1 MIGSPRGRGSGTLVC
16 ADMATAASTYADDAL
31 ATPAGAQ
38 RVLWL
43 TNSSHLINHFLG
55 QMVSVLYPAIMA
67 ELGFGYADLGVL
79 TAVQNLIGNATEVVW
94 GFLTPFLRRG
104 YVLAVGNLVMTIGT
118 LLTGM
123 AGSFPLLVA
132 SRTVYS
138 VGASAQHPIGSSLLS
153 GYFPRKRGSI
163 LAMNSSIAAVG
174 SLLSA
179 PVAAVLLA
187 IYGWRAAFIICGVVS
202 FVMAGAYVISPDR
215 RPNNGAGGAR
225 ARLAQSGSSY
235 RRALRNRNLVVISL
249 VMMLGAAGRAGGIN
263 QAYLGVHFE
272 NDLGVSLAV
281 TGIALATLQ
290 LGAISGPLIFGWLSD
305 RFSRQHVMQASLLI
319 SAIMTWLLGGQGS
332 ELVQL
337 LPILLIY
344 GCSTYSRNT
353 LTQAIVADSASE
365 DDRDAAF
372 SLYFFVGFIS
382 APIWSFL
389 AGVLMDRFGFTFA
402 FDVLGFSY
410 IAGMLAL
417 LLMVDPSVARHDGAA
432 QPSGS

>member
-1 MIGSPRGRGSGTLVC
+1 MTTVATTL
-16 ADMATAASTYADDAL
+16 ASDEAL

-38 RVLWL
+38 RILWL

-79 TAVQNLIGNATEVVW
+79 TAIQNLIGNATEVVW
-94 GFLTPFLRRG
+94 GFLTPFIRRG
-104 YVLAVGNLVMTIGT
+104 YVLAVGNVVMTIGT
-118 LLTGM
+118 LLTGVV
-123 AGSFPLLVA
+123 GSFPLLIA
-132 SRTVYS
+132 SRTIYS

-153 GYFPRKRGSI
+153 GYFPRKRGGI
-163 LAMNSSIAAVG
+163 LALNSSIAAVG

-187 IYGWRAAFIICGVVS
+187 FFGWRAAFITCGLLS
-202 FVMAGAYVISPDR
+202 FIMAAAYLASPDR
-215 RPNNGAGGAR
+215 RPHAGAGGAR
-225 ARLAQSGSSY
+225 ARLSQSGSSY

-290 LGAISGPLIFGWLSD
+290 LGAISGPLVFGWLSD
-305 RFSRQHVMQASLLI
+305 RFSRQRVMQVSLLI
-319 SAIMTWLLGGQGS
+319 SAIMTWLLAGQGPD
-332 ELVQL
+332 LVRL
-337 LPILLIY
+337 LPILLLY

-353 LTQAIVADSASE
+353 LTQAIVADSAS
-365 DDRDAAF
+365 DKDRDAAF

-389 AGVLMDRFGFTFA
+389 AGVLMDRFGFTLA

-410 IAGMLAL
+410 VAGMLAL
-417 LLMVDPSVARHDGAA
+417 LLMIDPAVARQSRTA
-432 QPSGS
+432 

>member
-1 MIGSPRGRGSGTLVC
+1 MSTV
-16 ADMATAASTYADDAL
+16 ASTLASEEAL

-43 TNSSHLINHFLG
+43 TNSSHLVNHFLG

-79 TAVQNLIGNATEVVW
+79 TAIQNLIGNATEVVW

-104 YVLAVGNLVMTIGT
+104 YVLALGNAVMTVGT
-118 LLTGM
+118 LLTGL

-153 GYFPRKRGSI
+153 GYFPRKRGSV

-179 PVAAVLLA
+179 PIAAVLLA
-187 IYGWRAAFIICGVVS
+187 VYGWRAAFMICGVVS
-202 FVMAGAYVISPDR
+202 FIMAGAYLLSPDR
-215 RPNNGAGGAR
+215 RPNAGAAGGAR
-225 ARLAQSGSSY
+225 ALLAQSGSSY

-305 RFSRQHVMQASLLI
+305 RFSRQRVMQASLLI
-319 SAIMTWLLGGQGS
+319 SAVMTWLLAGQGS

-337 LPILLIY
+337 LPILLVY

-353 LTQAIVADSASE
+353 LTQAIVADSAS
-365 DDRDAAF
+365 DADRDAAF

-382 APIWSFL
+382 APVWSFL
-389 AGVLMDRFGFTFA
+389 AGLLMDRFGFTFA

-417 LLMVDPSVARHDGAA
+417 LLMVDPAVARQELTA
-432 QPSGS
+432 S

>member
-1 MIGSPRGRGSGTLVC
+1 MTTIASPLES
-16 ADMATAASTYADDAL
+16 SEAL
-31 ATPAGAQ
+31 ATQAGAQ
-38 RVLWL
+38 RILWL
-43 TNSSHLINHFLG
+43 TNTSHLINHFLG

-79 TAVQNLIGNATEVVW
+79 TAIQNLIGNATEVVW

-104 YVLAVGNLVMTIGT
+104 YVLAAGNLVMTIGT
-118 LLTGM
+118 LLTGVV
-123 AGSFPLLVA
+123 GSFPLLVA

-153 GYFPRKRGSI
+153 GYFPKRRGSI

-187 IYGWRAAFIICGVVS
+187 VYGWRAAFIVCGLIS
-202 FVMAGAYVISPDR
+202 FVMAAAYLASPDR
-215 RPNNGAGGAR
+215 RPHTGAGGAR

-263 QAYLGVHFE
+263 QAYLGVHLE

-281 TGIALATLQ
+281 TGITLAVLQ

-305 RFSRQHVMQASLLI
+305 RFSRARVMQLSLLI
-319 SAIMTWLLGGQGS
+319 SAVMTWLLAGQGP

-337 LPILLIY
+337 LPIMLVY

-353 LTQAIVADSASE
+353 LTQAIVADSAADE
-365 DDRDAAF
+365 DRDAAF

-389 AGVLMDRFGFTFA
+389 AGVLMDRFGFTAA
-402 FDVLGFSY
+402 FNVLGFSY

-417 LLMVDPSVARHDGAA
+417 LLMDDRPVAHKPRMAD
-432 QPSGS
+432 

>member
-1 MIGSPRGRGSGTLVC
+1 MTTI
-16 ADMATAASTYADDAL
+16 ASAL
-31 ATPAGAQ
+31 ATDEALAAPAGAQ

-43 TNSSHLINHFLG
+43 TNTSHLVNHFLG

-79 TAVQNLIGNATEVVW
+79 TAIQNLIGNATEVVW

-104 YVLAVGNLVMTIGT
+104 YVLAVGNVVMTIGT
-118 LLTGM
+118 LLTGF

-174 SLLSA
+174 SLFSA
-179 PVAAVLLA
+179 PVAALLLA
-187 IYGWRAAFIICGVVS
+187 FYGWRAAFIICGLIS
-202 FVMAGAYVISPDR
+202 FIMAAAYLLSPDR
-215 RPNNGAGGAR
+215 RPSTGAGGAR
-225 ARLAQSGSSY
+225 ARLAQSGTSY

-263 QAYLGVHFE
+263 QAYLGVHLE
-272 NDLGVSLAV
+272 NDLGVSLAI

-290 LGAISGPLIFGWLSD
+290 VGAISGPLVFGWLSD
-305 RFSRQHVMQASLLI
+305 RFPRHRVMQTSLFI
-319 SAIMTWLLGGQGS
+319 SAIMTWLLAGQGP
-332 ELVQL
+332 ELLRL

-353 LTQAIVADSASE
+353 LTQAIVADSASDE
-365 DDRDAAF
+365 DRDAAF

-389 AGVLMDRFGFTFA
+389 AGLLMDRFGFTLA

-410 IAGMLAL
+410 IAGMFAL
-417 LLMVDPSVARHDGAA
+417 LLMVDPAVARRQHTA
-432 QPSGS
+432 QTG

>member
-1 MIGSPRGRGSGTLVC
+1 MTTI
-16 ADMATAASTYADDAL
+16 ASTLARDEAL
-31 ATPAGAQ
+31 APTAGAQ
-38 RVLWL
+38 RILWL
-43 TNSSHLINHFLG
+43 TNTSHLVNHFLG

-79 TAVQNLIGNATEVVW
+79 TAIQNLIGNATEVIW

-104 YVLAVGNLVMTIGT
+104 YVLAGGNFVMTIGT
-118 LLTGM
+118 LLTGV

-138 VGASAQHPIGSSLLS
+138 VGASAQHPIGSSLLA
-153 GYFPRKRGSI
+153 GYFPRRRGSI

-187 IYGWRAAFIICGVVS
+187 VYGWRAAFIICGVIS
-202 FVMAGAYVISPDR
+202 FIMAAAYLISPDR
-215 RPNNGAGGAR
+215 RQTSGAGGAR

-281 TGIALATLQ
+281 TGIALAVLQ
-290 LGAISGPLIFGWLSD
+290 LGAISGPLVFGWLSD
-305 RFSRQHVMQASLLI
+305 RFPRSRVMQVSLLI
-319 SAIMTWLLGGQGS
+319 SAIMTWLLAGQGP

-337 LPILLIY
+337 LPIMLVY

-353 LTQAIVADSASE
+353 LTQAIVADSAG
-365 DDRDAAF
+365 DADRDAAF

-389 AGVLMDRFGFTFA
+389 AGVLMDRFGFATA

-417 LLMVDPSVARHDGAA
+417 LLMVDPSVARK
-432 QPSGS
+432 QRTV

>member
-1 MIGSPRGRGSGTLVC
+1 MTTI
-16 ADMATAASTYADDAL
+16 ASTLASDEAL
-31 ATPAGAQ
+31 APTAGAQ
-38 RVLWL
+38 RILWL
-43 TNSSHLINHFLG
+43 TNTSHLVNHFLG

-79 TAVQNLIGNATEVVW
+79 TAIQNLIGNATEVVW

-104 YVLAVGNLVMTIGT
+104 YVLAVGNVVMTIGT
-118 LLTGM
+118 LLTGV

-132 SRTVYS
+132 TRTLYS

-179 PVAAVLLA
+179 PVAALLLA
-187 IYGWRAAFIICGVVS
+187 LYGWRAAFIICGLIS
-202 FVMAGAYVISPDR
+202 FIMAAGYLLSPDR
-215 RPNNGAGGAR
+215 RPSTGAGGAR

-263 QAYLGVHFE
+263 QAYLGVHLE

-281 TGIALATLQ
+281 TGITLAVLQ

-305 RFSRQHVMQASLLI
+305 RFPRSRVMQVSLLI
-319 SAIMTWLLGGQGS
+319 SAIMTWLLAGQGP
-332 ELVQL
+332 ELVPL
-337 LPILLIY
+337 VPIMLVY
-344 GCSTYSRNT
+344 GFSTYSRNT
-353 LTQAIVADSASE
+353 LTQAIVADSASDE
-365 DDRDAAF
+365 DRDAAS

-382 APIWSFL
+382 APSWSFL
-389 AGVLMDRFGFTFA
+389 AGVLMDRFGFTAA
-402 FDVLGFSY
+402 FNVLGFSY
-410 IAGMLAL
+410 SAGILAL
-417 LLMVDPSVARHDGAA
+417 LLMDDRPVADKPRMAD
-432 QPSGS
+432 

>member
-1 MIGSPRGRGSGTLVC
+1 
-16 ADMATAASTYADDAL
+16 
-31 ATPAGAQ
+31 
-38 RVLWL
+38 
-43 TNSSHLINHFLG
+43 
-55 QMVSVLYPAIMA
+55 
-67 ELGFGYADLGVL
+67 
-79 TAVQNLIGNATEVVW
+79 
-94 GFLTPFLRRG
+94 
-104 YVLAVGNLVMTIGT
+104 VLAVGNLVMTIGT
-118 LLTGM
+118 LLTGL

-153 GYFPRKRGSI
+153 GYFPKKRGSI

-187 IYGWRAAFIICGVVS
+187 IYGWRAAFIICGLIS
-202 FVMAGAYVISPDR
+202 FIMAGAYLISPDR
-215 RPNNGAGGAR
+215 RPQSGPGGAR

-290 LGAISGPLIFGWLSD
+290 LGAISGPLVFGWLSD
-305 RFSRQHVMQASLLI
+305 RLSRQRVMQASLLL
-319 SAIMTWLLGGQGS
+319 SAVMTWLLAGQGP

-337 LPILLIY
+337 LPILLVY

-365 DDRDAAF
+365 ADRDAAF

-389 AGVLMDRFGFTFA
+389 AGVLMERFGFTLA

-417 LLMVDPSVARHDGAA
+417 LLMIDPSVARQGDTA
-432 QPSGS
+432 QPTHS

>member
-1 MIGSPRGRGSGTLVC
+1 MSTIAPVLT
-16 ADMATAASTYADDAL
+16 ADEAL

-79 TAVQNLIGNATEVVW
+79 TAIQNLIGNATEVVW

-118 LLTGM
+118 LLTGV

-187 IYGWRAAFIICGVVS
+187 VYGWRAAFIICGLVS
-202 FVMAGAYVISPDR
+202 FVMAAAYLLSPDR
-215 RPNNGAGGAR
+215 RPSTGAGGAR
-225 ARLAQSGSSY
+225 ALLAQSGSSY

-281 TGIALATLQ
+281 TGIALAVLQ
-290 LGAISGPLIFGWLSD
+290 LGAISGPLVFGWLSD
-305 RFSRQHVMQASLLI
+305 RFSRQRVMQTSLFA
-319 SAIMTWLLGGQGS
+319 SAIMTWLLARQGP
-332 ELVQL
+332 ELFGL

-353 LTQAIVADSASE
+353 LTQAIVADSAS
-365 DDRDAAF
+365 DQDRDAAF

-389 AGVLMDRFGFTFA
+389 AGVLMDRFGFQLA

-410 IAGMLAL
+410 IAGMIAL
-417 LLMVDPSVARHDGAA
+417 LLMIDPSIARQNALNSVRR
-432 QPSGS
+432 P

>member
-1 MIGSPRGRGSGTLVC
+1 MT
-16 ADMATAASTYADDAL
+16 TFASTVPLDESL
-31 ATPAGAQ
+31 APAAGAQ
-38 RVLWL
+38 RILWL
-43 TNSSHLINHFLG
+43 TNTSHLVNHFLG
-55 QMVSVLYPAIMA
+55 QMVSVLYPAIIA
-67 ELGFGYADLGVL
+67 ELGFGYAELGVL
-79 TAVQNLIGNATEVVW
+79 TAIQNLIGNATEVIW

-104 YVLAVGNLVMTIGT
+104 YVLALGNLVMTIGT
-118 LLTGM
+118 LLTGVV
-123 AGSFPLLVA
+123 GSFPLLVA

-187 IYGWRAAFIICGVVS
+187 VYGWRAAFIICGLIS
-202 FVMAGAYVISPDR
+202 FVMAGAYLISPDR
-215 RPNNGAGGAR
+215 RPSSGVGGAR

-235 RRALRNRNLVVISL
+235 RRALRNRNLVVISI

-272 NDLGVSLAV
+272 NDLGISLAF
-281 TGIALATLQ
+281 TGTALATLQ
-290 LGAISGPLIFGWLSD
+290 LGAISGPLVFGWLSD
-305 RFSRQHVMQASLLI
+305 RFSRQRVMQSSLLL
-319 SAIMTWLLGGQGS
+319 SAIMTWLLAGQGPEPLS
-332 ELVQL
+332 L

-344 GCSTYSRNT
+344 GCATYSRNT

-365 DDRDAAF
+365 EDRDAAF

-389 AGVLMDRFGFTFA
+389 AGLLMDRFGFTLA

-410 IAGMLAL
+410 IAGMIAL
-417 LLMVDPSVARHDGAA
+417 LLMIDPSIARQQRARA
-432 QPSGS
+432 

>member
-1 MIGSPRGRGSGTLVC
+1 MTIV
-16 ADMATAASTYADDAL
+16 ASTHSGEEAL

-67 ELGFGYADLGVL
+67 EFGMGYADLGVL
-79 TAVQNLIGNATEVVW
+79 TAIQNLIGNATEVVW

-104 YVLAVGNLVMTIGT
+104 YVLAFGNLVMTIGT
-118 LLTGM
+118 LLTGFV
-123 AGSFPLLVA
+123 GSFPLLVA
-132 SRTVYS
+132 SRTIYS

-153 GYFPRKRGSI
+153 GYFPRTRGSI
-163 LAMNSSIAAVG
+163 LALNSSIAAVG

-202 FVMAGAYVISPDR
+202 IVMAGAYLVSPDR
-215 RPNNGAGGAR
+215 RPSTAGSAR

-305 RFSRQHVMQASLLI
+305 RFSRQRVMQASLLI
-319 SAIMTWLLGGQGS
+319 SAIMTWLLAGQGP
-332 ELVQL
+332 ELVRL
-337 LPILLIY
+337 LPILLVY

-353 LTQAIVADSASE
+353 LTQAIVADSAS
-365 DDRDAAF
+365 DADRDAAF
-372 SLYFFVGFIS
+372 SMYFFVGFIS
-382 APIWSFL
+382 APVWSYL
-389 AGVLMDRFGFTFA
+389 AGVLMERFGFTLA

-417 LLMVDPSVARHDGAA
+417 LLMIDPSIARQDRTA
-432 QPSGS
+432 

>member
-1 MIGSPRGRGSGTLVC
+1 MTTV
-16 ADMATAASTYADDAL
+16 ASTLGSDEAL
-31 ATPAGAQ
+31 ATTAGAQ
-38 RVLWL
+38 RILWL
-43 TNSSHLINHFLG
+43 TNSSHLVNHFLG

-79 TAVQNLIGNATEVVW
+79 TAIQNLIGNATEVIW
-94 GFLTPFLRRG
+94 GFFTPFLRRG
-104 YVLAVGNLVMTIGT
+104 YVLAFGNLVMTIGT
-118 LLTGM
+118 LLTGI

-179 PVAAVLLA
+179 PVAALLLA
-187 IYGWRAAFIICGVVS
+187 VYGWRAAFIICGLIS
-202 FVMAGAYVISPDR
+202 FIMAAAYLASPDR
-215 RPNNGAGGAR
+215 RVSTGAGGAR

-235 RRALRNRNLVVISL
+235 RRALRNRNLVVISV

-263 QAYLGVHFE
+263 QAYLGVHLE

-281 TGIALATLQ
+281 TGVALAVLQ

-305 RFSRQHVMQASLLI
+305 RFPRGRVMQVSLLI
-319 SAIMTWLLGGQGS
+319 SAVMTWMLAGQGP

-337 LPILLIY
+337 LPIMLVY
-344 GCSTYSRNT
+344 GFSTYSRNT
-353 LTQAIVADSASE
+353 LTQAIVADSASDE
-365 DDRDAAF
+365 DRDAAF

-389 AGVLMDRFGFTFA
+389 AGVLMDRFGFTAA
-402 FDVLGFSY
+402 FELLGFSY

-417 LLMVDPSVARHDGAA
+417 MLMVDPKQAREA
-432 QPSGS
+432 QIA

>member
-1 MIGSPRGRGSGTLVC
+1 MT
-16 ADMATAASTYADDAL
+16 TFASTVPLDESL
-31 ATPAGAQ
+31 ATQAGAQ

-79 TAVQNLIGNATEVVW
+79 TAIQNLIGNATEVIW
-94 GFLTPFLRRG
+94 GFLTPFIRRG
-104 YVLAVGNLVMTIGT
+104 YVLAVGNFVMTIGT
-118 LLTGM
+118 LLTGF
-123 AGSFPLLVA
+123 AGTFPFLVA

-153 GYFPRKRGSI
+153 GYFPKRRGSI

-174 SLLSA
+174 SLFSA

-187 IYGWRAAFIICGVVS
+187 IYGWRAAFVICGLIS
-202 FVMAGAYVISPDR
+202 LLMAAGYLLSPDR
-215 RPNNGAGGAR
+215 RLTRGAGAR

-272 NDLGVSLAV
+272 NDLGVSLAI

-290 LGAISGPLIFGWLSD
+290 LGAITGPLIFGWLSD
-305 RFSRQHVMQASLLI
+305 RFSRQHVMQASLLV
-319 SAIMTWLLGGQGS
+319 SAIFTWLLAGQGS

-337 LPILLIY
+337 LPILLVY

-353 LTQAIVADSASE
+353 LTQAIVADSAS
-365 DDRDAAF
+365 DADRDAAF

-389 AGVLMDRFGFTFA
+389 AGILMDRFGFTFA

-417 LLMVDPSVARHDGAA
+417 LLMVDPAVARRDANA
-432 QPSGS
+432 QPSAS

>member
-1 MIGSPRGRGSGTLVC
+1 MTTI
-16 ADMATAASTYADDAL
+16 ASTLARDEAL
-31 ATPAGAQ
+31 APTAGAQ
-38 RVLWL
+38 RILWL
-43 TNSSHLINHFLG
+43 TNTSHLVNHFLG

-79 TAVQNLIGNATEVVW
+79 TAIQNLIGNATEVIW

-104 YVLAVGNLVMTIGT
+104 YVLAGGNFVMTIGT
-118 LLTGM
+118 LLTGV

-138 VGASAQHPIGSSLLS
+138 VGASAQHPIGSSLLAR
-153 GYFPRKRGSI
+153 YFPRRRGSI

-187 IYGWRAAFIICGVVS
+187 VYGWRAAFIICGVIS
-202 FVMAGAYVISPDR
+202 FIMAAAYLISPDR
-215 RPNNGAGGAR
+215 RQTSGAGGAR

-249 VMMLGAAGRAGGIN
+249 VRMRGAAGRAGGIN

-281 TGIALATLQ
+281 TGIALAVLQ
-290 LGAISGPLIFGWLSD
+290 LGAISGPLVFGWLSD
-305 RFSRQHVMQASLLI
+305 RFPRSRVMQVSLLI
-319 SAIMTWLLGGQGS
+319 SAIMTWLLAGQGP

-337 LPILLIY
+337 LPIMLVY

-353 LTQAIVADSASE
+353 LTQAIVADSAG
-365 DDRDAAF
+365 DADRDAAF

-389 AGVLMDRFGFTFA
+389 AGVLMDRFGFATA

-417 LLMVDPSVARHDGAA
+417 LLMVDPSVARK
-432 QPSGS
+432 QRTV

>member
-1 MIGSPRGRGSGTLVC
+1 MSTV
-16 ADMATAASTYADDAL
+16 ASTFANEEAL

-43 TNSSHLINHFLG
+43 TNSSHLVNHFLG

-79 TAVQNLIGNATEVVW
+79 TAIQNLIGNGTEVVW
-94 GFLTPFLRRG
+94 GFLTPFIRRG
-104 YVLAVGNLVMTIGT
+104 YVLALGNAVMTIGT
-118 LLTGM
+118 IFTGL
-123 AGSFPLLVA
+123 AGSFPFLVA

-187 IYGWRAAFIICGVVS
+187 VYGWRAAFMICGVVS
-202 FVMAGAYVISPDR
+202 FIMAGAYLISPDR
-215 RPNNGAGGAR
+215 RRNTGSGGAR
-225 ARLAQSGSSY
+225 AKIAQSGSAY
-235 RRALRNRNLVVISL
+235 RRALHNRNLVVISL

-272 NDLGVSLAV
+272 NDLGISLAE

-305 RFSRQHVMQASLLI
+305 RISRKYVMQASLLI
-319 SAIMTWLLGGQGS
+319 SAIMTWLLGGQGPA
-332 ELVQL
+332 LVQL
-337 LPILLIY
+337 LPILLVY
-344 GCSTYSRNT
+344 GSATYSRNT
-353 LTQAIVADSASE
+353 LTQAIVADSSSDA
-365 DDRDAAF
+365 DRDAAF

-382 APIWSFL
+382 APLWSFL
-389 AGVLMDRFGFTFA
+389 AGLLMDRLGFTFA
-402 FDVLGFSY
+402 FDVLAFSY

-417 LLMVDPSVARHDGAA
+417 LLMVDPSVARKDSTA
-432 QPSGS
+432 QPLQA

>member
-1 MIGSPRGRGSGTLVC
+1 MTTVESTLA
-16 ADMATAASTYADDAL
+16 ADEAI
-31 ATPAGAQ
+31 TPAGAQ
-38 RVLWL
+38 TVLWL
-43 TNSSHLINHFLG
+43 TNASHLVNHFLG

-79 TAVQNLIGNATEVVW
+79 TAIQNLIGNATEVVW

-118 LLTGM
+118 LLTGTVN
-123 AGSFPLLVA
+123 SFPLLVA

-153 GYFPRKRGSI
+153 GYFPRKRGSV

-179 PVAAVLLA
+179 PVAALLLA
-187 IYGWRAAFIICGVVS
+187 IYGWRAAFVICGLVS
-202 FVMAGAYVISPDR
+202 FIMAGAYLISPDR
-215 RPNNGAGGAR
+215 RSNTGAGGAR
-225 ARLAQSGSSY
+225 ARLAQSGSAY

-263 QAYLGVHFE
+263 QAYLGVHFQT
-272 NDLGVSLAV
+272 DLGISLAM
-281 TGIALATLQ
+281 TGFALAVLQ

-305 RFSRQHVMQASLLI
+305 RFARHRVMQVSLLI
-319 SAIMTWLLGGQGS
+319 SAIMTWLLAGQDAN
-332 ELVQL
+332 LVQL
-337 LPILLIY
+337 LPILLLY

-353 LTQAIVADSASE
+353 LTQAIVADSASNE
-365 DDRDAAF
+365 DRDAAF

-389 AGVLMDRFGFTFA
+389 AGVLMERFGFTLA
-402 FDVLGFSY
+402 FNVLGFSY

-417 LLMVDPSVARHDGAA
+417 MLMVDPAVARRQHN
-432 QPSGS
+432 